1 MPNFCRSFTQPS
13 CKKSRFLSTV
23 HFGLIC
29 NWKFHNIGCVISQCG
44 LKGFFALFWCD
55 HVLRLVFIVKL
66 PFCTLS
72 TFARTVWLAGA
83 GWLWATS
90 IHTLYLNEGVERA
103 MAMRWKPFWSTNVIL
118 QDLPQNLKDMP
129 EFFFSIALF
138 GFLVMSF
145 IKSWIFLSWQGH
157 LLCKLL
163 FTYW

>member
-1 MPNFCRSFTQPS
+1 MCLIFVGRLLSQVA
-13 CKKSRFLSTV
+13 KKSRFLSTCST
-23 HFGLIC
+23 L
-29 NWKFHNIGCVISQCG
+29 WSDLQLEISQHW
-44 LKGFFALFWCD
+44 LRYFSVRLERFFFALFWCD

-103 MAMRWKPFWSTNVIL
+103 MTMRWKPFWSTIVIL

-129 EFFFSIALF
+129 
-138 GFLVMSF
+138 
-145 IKSWIFLSWQGH
+145 
-157 LLCKLL
+157 
-163 FTYW
+163 